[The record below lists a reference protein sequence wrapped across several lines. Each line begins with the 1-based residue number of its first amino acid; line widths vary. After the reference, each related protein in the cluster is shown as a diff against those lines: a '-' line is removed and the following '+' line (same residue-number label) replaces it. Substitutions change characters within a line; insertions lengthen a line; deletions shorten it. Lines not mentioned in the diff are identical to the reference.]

1 MEISCGVSALKTP
14 ALHQLLVALAAKH
27 RNLGLVTQLL
37 HMGSIPDRHVFRVID
52 SKQMREGSFSQLFE
66 DPEFAN
72 KVWSELT
79 AAKWVDRPIP
89 ADAGPSAGP
98 SALPAVDPEAGLEIV
113 RKAVALVPTDPNL
126 ALKSLTE
133 LFSSGY
139 QPSYYTGTTLDL
151 LVGSGTA
158 LMLLRFLPLVSRTLY
173 DGIPPHPRWPGAERL
188 VTSAAARS
196 GEAHGLGITKVL
208 VEIGGMDINVSAWYK
223 RGSESETKYSWD
235 ARLPDGSCADETPL
249 HAAVHHAASGDAA
262 LVRYLLSKGAKRV
275 KDAWGRDALER
286 AIWLGKLD
294 LVTTFEEY
302 GWTVT

>member
-14 ALHQLLVALAAKH
+14 VLRQLLVALAAKH

-37 HMGSIPDRHVFRVID
+37 HMGSIPDRHVFRMID
-52 SKQMREGSFSQLFE
+52 SKQIKEGSYSHLFD

-72 KVWSELT
+72 KVWSELL
-79 AAKWVDRPIP
+79 AAKWVERPILT
-89 ADAGPSAGP
+89 DVGPSAGL
-98 SALPAVDPEAGLEIV
+98 SSLPAVDPEAGLAIV
-113 RKAVALVPTDPNL
+113 RKAVALVLTDPNL
-126 ALKSLTE
+126 ALESFTE
-133 LFSSGY
+133 LLSSGY

-173 DGIPPHPRWPGAERL
+173 DGIPPHPRWPGAESL

-196 GEAHGLGITKVL
+196 ADAHGLGIIKVL
-208 VEIGGMDINVSAWYK
+208 VEIGGMDINISAWYK
-223 RGSESETKYSWD
+223 RGTEGDRPHAWD

-249 HAAVHHAASGDAA
+249 HAAVQHAAGGDAA
-262 LVRYLLSKGAKRV
+262 LVRYLLSKGAKKV